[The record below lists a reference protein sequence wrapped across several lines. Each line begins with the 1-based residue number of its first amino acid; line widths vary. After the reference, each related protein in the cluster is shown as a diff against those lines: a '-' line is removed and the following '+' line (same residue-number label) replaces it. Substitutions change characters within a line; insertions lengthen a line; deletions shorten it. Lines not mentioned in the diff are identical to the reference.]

1 MDKFR
6 ALQYFAAAAEGRSF
20 AAAARRL
27 EVSTPSI
34 AKMITSLERRLGAKL
49 FDRAAHGLTLT
60 ADGET
65 YLEAC
70 EPALEQLAAADEMVS
85 GSAAGLR
92 GTLVIGAPPIIAQHC
107 LFPALP
113 GFHARYPDIQID
125 IRAINKIAEAEAR
138 SADVFIV
145 LGWPTVLDLVRRRL
159 GQLHFVVYAAPSYW
173 AVHGVPQ
180 RPKDLERHTCL
191 LFRNPDGSIL
201 DLWQFE
207 RDNEEESAVVR
218 GWLVSNQRDL
228 ILDAVVAGEG
238 VARFTDLTVKRYVDV
253 CAARGPLCVDA
264 VGFNDKTWLDR
275 TGHPHSEELRV
286 VERFRRT
293 GQDAMQVDIT
303 MEDAKAL
310 TKPWT
315 SQLIFQLRPEW
326 DIMEQVCTD
335 NETFLG
341 FEK

>member
-1 MDKFR
+1 MGVSQRRFDMDKFR

-27 EVSTPSI
+27 EVSTPSV
-34 AKMITSLERRLGAKL
+34 AKMLTSLERRLGAKL
-49 FDRAAHGLTLT
+49 FDRAARGLTLT

-85 GSAAGLR
+85 GSAVGLR

-113 GFHARYPDIQID
+113 GFHARYPGIQID

-207 RDNEEESAVVR
+207 RGNEEESAVVR

-238 VARFTDLTVKRYVDV
+238 VARLTDLTVKKYVDDGRLV
-253 CAARGPLCVDA
+253 PVLEDWVGKESLPIDVLYRPNQFRIPRVRLFIEFITQLFRDLEAQRGDLTAPRSSLERAPL
-264 VGFNDKTWLDR
+264 
-275 TGHPHSEELRV
+275 
-286 VERFRRT
+286 
-293 GQDAMQVDIT
+293 
-303 MEDAKAL
+303 
-310 TKPWT
+310 
-315 SQLIFQLRPEW
+315 LRPRYGRASAAPRK
-326 DIMEQVCTD
+326 Q
-335 NETFLG
+335 G
-341 FEK
+341 

>member
-138 SADVFIV
+138 SADAFIV

-207 RDNEEESAVVR
+207 RGNEEESAVVR

-238 VARFTDLTVKRYVDV
+238 VARFTDLTVKRYLDDGRLVPVLEDWVGKESLPIDV
-253 CAARGPLCVDA
+253 LYRPSQSRIPRVRLFIEFITQLFRDLETQRGGPTAPRPSLERAPL
-264 VGFNDKTWLDR
+264 
-275 TGHPHSEELRV
+275 
-286 VERFRRT
+286 
-293 GQDAMQVDIT
+293 
-303 MEDAKAL
+303 
-310 TKPWT
+310 
-315 SQLIFQLRPEW
+315 LRPRYGRASAAPRK
-326 DIMEQVCTD
+326 Q
-335 NETFLG
+335 G
-341 FEK
+341 